1 MNDMGLGSRA
11 RRSLQLE
18 NQGIKKGQRT
28 PKKSHLADKT
38 FSPVTGTRQISPI
51 HTSKQVSPSKK
62 AGTVATKDKALDLT
76 DKPNPDS
83 QEDRLHSLRIKVEKS
98 LQDFEKAREQLLSL
112 QTLEGSSELGRI
124 FKGSSA
130 DIRQELSRNRQ
141 LMEDLGKQNLYK
153 THYPPA
159 QTDLIQIGSSY
170 NFLKSVAK

>member
-1 MNDMGLGSRA
+1 MNNMGIRPRV
-11 RRSLQLE
+11 RRSLQLGD
-18 NQGIKKGQRT
+18 QDTKKGQTT

-38 FSPVTGTRQISPI
+38 FSPVTGTCHISPI
-51 HTSKQVSPSKK
+51 DTSKQVSSSKK
-62 AGTVATKDKALDLT
+62 AGTVATKEKAFHPTDKAN
-76 DKPNPDS
+76 PNS

-112 QTLEGSSELGRI
+112 QTLEGSSELARI

-141 LMEDLGKQNLYK
+141 LMEELGKKDLYK
-153 THYPPA
+153 THYPSV
-159 QTDLIQIGSSY
+159 QTDLIQTGSSY